1 MHIKAMLP
9 ASGERGLTPWEMTQR
24 VDKALNSP
32 MFRGGITQ
40 GVRDK
45 ACSALFIDDIRR
57 YLLGGLLPQR
67 DADPPKYFKGC
78 LDALVATRYTTR
90 HDTHDTRH
98 ARHAT
103 RTTRDTR

>member
-9 ASGERGLTPWEMTQR
+9 ANGERGLTPWEMTQR

-90 HDTHDTRH
+90 HDTTRNTTRPTTRHDTR
-98 ARHAT
+98 
-103 RTTRDTR
+103 